1 MPKYRVTHQASPLF
15 QMGFRSDAVSAGPVE
30 PRRREIFLSQIKPVM
45 TTVIPQII
53 SAPLQPK
60 PAVESGTLSAK
71 PMAAAATMATV
82 K

>member
-15 QMGFRSDAVSAGPVE
+15 QMGFRSDAASAGSVVPS
-30 PRRREIFLSQIKPVM
+30 RRETFLRQIKPVM

-53 SAPLQPK
+53 SAPFHPK